1 MWLRSGIERDGLGV
15 MDGGGEC
22 VGLSCKKQLG
32 TPGDVQYCFL
42 DECSFFLHYVTLR
55 LDGLTI
61 LAASQCTSV
70 PLAPR
75 RIVHTRCKTRRTRV
89 RLV

>member
-42 DECSFFLHYVTLR
+42 DECSFFY
-55 LDGLTI
+55 I
-61 LAASQCTSV
+61 M
-70 PLAPR
+70 
-75 RIVHTRCKTRRTRV
+75 
-89 RLV
+89 